1 MSFSIVE
8 LKIINDFLEN
18 KKSIREIADENE
30 GFGRTKIRNLIEK
43 YADISDENALEVNL
57 RLKSQKLHREVASL
71 EEGKQEEL
79 SEEQVQLAYKQI
91 TEGGKTLTAVASELN
106 KNRETVKSAI
116 IDYLNGDKVAIN
128 EFKTIL
134 KDNQKCASKIEFNDS
149 MPEEEKRKIIYSRLN
164 YRRKMSGKNL
174 YSEELLERKT
184 RRLMNFF
191 EKRNS
196 RITDEAGKI
205 SRNQLL
211 KMMHDYPTMLSMS
224 LNNKIKPVVNALDN
238 NRSLGQTN
246 TSTILVANPSIL
258 GTSIERT
265 KLQLKILRDSNTLNF
280 VLKKPRILRTSPE
293 LMYAQIELWKKENKY
308 SNPFISTKKM
318 YELYRKTPEQVQEEF
333 NVEEKYG
340 EDEYFDRM

>member
-1 MSFSIVE
+1 MSFSTVE
-8 LKIINDFLEN
+8 LKIINDFLEK

-71 EEGKQEEL
+71 DEAEQEEL
-79 SEEQVQLAYKQI
+79 SEEQVELAYKEI

-116 IDYLNGDKVAIN
+116 IDYLDEDKAAIN
-128 EFKTIL
+128 EFKSIL
-134 KDNQKCASKIEFNDS
+134 KDNQSSASKIDFNDS
-149 MPEEEKRKIIYSRLN
+149 MTEEEKRKIIYRRLN
-164 YRRKMSGKNL
+164 YRRQISGKNL
-174 YSEELLERKT
+174 YSEELLERKAN
-184 RRLMNFF
+184 RLIKFF

-196 RITDEAGKI
+196 RISNEEGKI

-211 KMMHDYPTMLSMS
+211 KMMYDYPTMLSMS
-224 LNNKIKPVVNALDN
+224 LNNKVKPVVNALDN
-238 NRSLGQTN
+238 NRSLGQVN
-246 TSTILVANPSIL
+246 TSTILVANPAIL
-258 GTSIERT
+258 GTSMERT
-265 KLQLKILRDSNTLNF
+265 KLQLKILRDSNTMHF

-293 LMYAQIELWKKENKY
+293 LMYAQIEIWKKKNKY
-308 SNPFISTKKM
+308 SSPFISTKKM

-333 NVEEKYG
+333 NVEDKYG
-340 EDEYFDRM
+340 DDEYFDRM